1 MIRTLAPLV
10 MAVWASDSSVESL
23 PCAFCT
29 VNCEDDRPALVSA
42 WVR

>member
-1 MIRTLAPLV
+1 MMRTLAPLV
-10 MAVWASDSSVESL
+10 MAVWASDSSVASL

-29 VNCEDDRPALVSA
+29 VNCEDESPAAVIA